1 MKKRFNI
8 RLAHVLILLIMMSCN
23 TNPIAEIQGYC
34 HVIFVFCILVRI
46 LSEIRSSK
54 KDKGQD
60 RLDMVRTIRFTILA
74 LQRSVTG
81 WMQWAENPDIMA
93 QFSLDELIEINR
105 NLADLVC
112 NFVDYDAKITG
123 TQEKK
128 IEKKIKDDGI
138 KKPQR
143 KKDIFY
149 VK

>member
-1 MKKRFNI
+1 MEGKWVND
-8 RLAHVLILLIMMSCN
+8 C
-23 TNPIAEIQGYC
+23 Q
-34 HVIFVFCILVRI
+34 RI
-46 LSEIRSSK
+46 LSEIKSSK

-93 QFSLDELIEINR
+93 QFSLDELTEINR

-128 IEKKIKDDGI
+128 IEKKIKDNGI

>member
-1 MKKRFNI
+1 MLLQKNI
-8 RLAHVLILLIMMSCN
+8 
-23 TNPIAEIQGYC
+23 EIEKLFIGEFLGLNGLCFMEGKWVNDCQ
-34 HVIFVFCILVRI
+34 RI

-93 QFSLDELIEINR
+93 QFSLDELTEINR